1 MNIHQYS
8 SAKPSTQKKE
18 LSHTLVAKIQG
29 KIIVANQDDDK
40 IKSKDAAVMDKN
52 KTNSKDNT

>member
-8 SAKPSTQKKE
+8 SAK
-18 LSHTLVAKIQG
+18 IQG
-29 KIIVANQDDDK
+29 EIIVANQDEDK

-52 KTNSKDNT
+52 KTNSRE